1 MAKEEIIFDFKI
13 EQGGAI
19 AELEKTKKSIIGL
32 KEEQSELNKAYKQG
46 NITLDEYASE
56 TVRVDQVL
64 KKQTKTYS
72 DLTHQVQGTQSMTDK
87 LTGSLRTMAPGLSS
101 SIDGF
106 KGMAKAALAFI
117 ATPLGAILAAVA
129 ATLGLVVAALK
140 RSEPVLDFF
149 EDIVSK
155 ITTGIDFMLNN
166 LKAVGSFLGNV
177 LIGNFAAA
185 SDGLNKLS
193 KGFVEAQKQAQLY
206 LNIQRDLEDKSA
218 RVRIETAGMENQIKS
233 LIIASKNRNLTLI
246 EQQNLLKE
254 AAKLESDLVAKRSEL
269 ANQEA
274 IIGIKQIALKRD
286 LKQLDS
292 ESFDDFVKRLIASN
306 DLSKEEKDNIAEL
319 FEKRQQAASAGLAL
333 QEKIQNASDAAL
345 DKDLARIEKLE
356 AARQKAFEAE
366 LKRNEDLAAFN
377 EERRALQ
384 EAQDEADIEANAE
397 KFQTNLEREVTENQ
411 ELSDLKLNIEE
422 DAAEQAGEITT
433 SLTNKQKQAAID
445 ANNLKLDLMKKGM
458 TAEQAELSIHKMVED
473 QKLAATSNT
482 LGSAASL
489 LKKNTVAYKVLAT
502 AQATIDTYQSAVSAF
517 KAMSG
522 IPYIGPVLGG
532 IAAAAA
538 IASGLAN
545 IAQINGVALAG
556 GGKFTTKGPTLL
568 LVGDNPGG
576 RERVEVTPLSGK
588 GTTRTFGRSGLAM
601 AGGGSIDGSILAAAS
616 TQNIDTQFALQ
627 DNASNLPPIFVSWT
641 EKTEFENQMAFKA
654 QLTEK

>member
-32 KEEQSELNKAYKQG
+32 KEEQAELNKAYKQG
-46 NITLDEYASE
+46 NITLDEYSSE

-101 SIDGF
+101 SIDGI
-106 KGMAKAALAFI
+106 KGMTTAALKFI
-117 ATPLGAILAAVA
+117 ATPLGLILAAIA
-129 ATLGLVVAALK
+129 AALALVVTALK

-155 ITTGIDFMLNN
+155 ITTAIDFLINN
-166 LKAVGSFLGNV
+166 LKAIATVLGQAFVGNLG
-177 LIGNFAAA
+177 AAKE
-185 SDGLNKLS
+185 GLDKLS

-206 LNIQRDLEDKSA
+206 LNIQRELEDKSA

-246 EQQNLLKE
+246 EQQDLLKE
-254 AAKLESDLVAKRSEL
+254 AAKLESELVAKRSEL

-292 ESFDDFVKRLIASN
+292 ESFDEFVKRLIASN

-333 QEKIQNASDAAL
+333 QEKIQNSSDAAL

-366 LKRNEDLAAFN
+366 LKRNEDLATFN
-377 EERRALQ
+377 EERRAAQ

-397 KFQTNLEREVTENQ
+397 KFQTNLEREVADNE
-411 ELSDLKLNIEE
+411 ELSNLKIDIEQ
-422 DAAEQAGEITT
+422 DAAEQTNEIQT
-433 SLTNKQKQAAID
+433 SLTGKQKQAAID

-458 TAEQAELSIHKMVED
+458 TAEQAELSIHRMVED

-482 LGSAASL
+482 LGSVASL
-489 LKKNTVAYKVLAT
+489 LKKNTVAYKVIAT

-538 IASGLAN
+538 IAAGLAN

-627 DNASNLPPIFVSWT
+627 DGASNLPPIYVSWT
-641 EKTEFENQMAFKA
+641 EKIEFENKMAFKA